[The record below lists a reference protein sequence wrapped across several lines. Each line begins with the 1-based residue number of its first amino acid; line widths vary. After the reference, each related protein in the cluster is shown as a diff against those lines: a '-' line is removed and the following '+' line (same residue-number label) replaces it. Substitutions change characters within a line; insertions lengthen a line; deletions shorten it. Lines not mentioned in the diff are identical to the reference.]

1 MQTFLMTMKTSN
13 QLDLLKLV
21 NNKLEVRRDELMDI
35 INSSLSSSLPDRV
48 KLIYDSQLELATV
61 EKALEINRYFQV
73 QVQENLLSNI
83 LKETEVFSKKGG
95 TREEDNSQL
104 PNDSEEQKK

>member
-1 MQTFLMTMKTSN
+1 MQVSN

-35 INSSLSSSLPDRV
+35 INSSLSSTLPNRV
-48 KLIYDSQLELATV
+48 QFIYDAQIELATI
-61 EKALEINRYFQV
+61 EKALDINRYFQV

-83 LKETEVFSKKGG
+83 LKQENVFSKKGG
-95 TREEDNSQL
+95 TREEDYSQL